1 METDEPVINYEYNNS
16 LLGRETSNNT
26 NSSNNH
32 LGAAM
37 TEAAQKE
44 RRNSIRD
51 ILADDTLTPLE
62 KRRSIQSL
70 MDGRRRSSN
79 ATYSSS
85 DSGGIAHAAAEAAA
99 YYNSDNEDDPMDGTT
114 TSNNTNATSAALV
127 YQYGYATGSVP
138 ADHGGGDDDDDDGQ
152 RWHRRKERSTSL
164 PGWSDVGVQAV
175 APLAAASVKNNPN
188 SVWDDPLN
196 VSRRMEKSRP
206 ACSHYER
213 NCTIVSPCCGLAF
226 GCRICHDECPVLP
239 MPFAKRPQRPGVSD
253 ANASTQQQQ
262 QQQQPVRIHW
272 ADADAAKRRQ
282 EKRPSLPLGF
292 DEVETHHQIDR
303 FAIAEIICRLCY
315 VRQSSKTYVFVFG
328 RSFHSHH
335 EPKNLWQAPCHLY
348 MNTIPLHVHSHTFV
362 LRTVSQEFLP
372 KLPCSIWCLS
382 L

>member
-1 METDEPVINYEYNNS
+1 
-16 LLGRETSNNT
+16 
-26 NSSNNH
+26 
-32 LGAAM
+32 
-37 TEAAQKE
+37 
-44 RRNSIRD
+44 
-51 ILADDTLTPLE
+51 
-62 KRRSIQSL
+62 

-99 YYNSDNEDDPMDGTT
+99 YYSSDNEDDPMDGTT
-114 TSNNTNATSAALV
+114 TTTTSAALV
-127 YQYGYATGSVP
+127 YQYGDAAGGVP
-138 ADHGGGDDDDDDGQ
+138 GDDDDGQ

-239 MPFAKRPQRPGVSD
+239 MPFAKRPQRPGIGD
-253 ANASTQQQQ
+253 AHASTQQ

-315 VRQSSKTYVFVFG
+315 VRQSSKTYVNCAFSG
-328 RSFHSHH
+328 
-335 EPKNLWQAPCHLY
+335 
-348 MNTIPLHVHSHTFV
+348 
-362 LRTVSQEFLP
+362 
-372 KLPCSIWCLS
+372 
-382 L
+382 